1 MFGGIIESPHLLQ
14 FRNAF
19 LNEVFTRVA
28 RMSVNLSSESDYT
41 RSVWFLICRYVPVT
55 CNLKSEVWST
65 FSSDR
70 VCGWKVILENTF
82 GFQLVPNNFL
92 FHTISAHTTKKD
104 WVSFNRLTELSW
116 SCNIIMKLGINFSK
130 TQMFHTKRTTNSAPK
145 TNIIL
150 KRMTGALDIHHLQMQ
165 NRKGGAH
172 LSTLENV
179 RQTRFVAHTLTNT
192 AKWFVCVCVWMFTIG
207 FSIFLNFPCRQ
218 EFARRTWKKKL
229 HREMGYYLI
238 IWTELRMVSFD

>member
-1 MFGGIIESPHLLQ
+1 MSINADALNPTGFLRLLTKTNNSNNPIAFQVGVSYSESVLICFCYLLLTAIMFGGIIESPRLLQ

-104 WVSFNRLTELSW
+104 WVSFNRLTELS
-116 SCNIIMKLGINFSK
+116 
-130 TQMFHTKRTTNSAPK
+130 
-145 TNIIL
+145 
-150 KRMTGALDIHHLQMQ
+150 
-165 NRKGGAH
+165 
-172 LSTLENV
+172 
-179 RQTRFVAHTLTNT
+179 
-192 AKWFVCVCVWMFTIG
+192 
-207 FSIFLNFPCRQ
+207 
-218 EFARRTWKKKL
+218 
-229 HREMGYYLI
+229 
-238 IWTELRMVSFD
+238 